1 MNANVSATSNAIAD
15 VLSTYSGNATAASR
29 TSAIDAVAYAD
40 GYLRYDGAG
49 TITATTYSSPYEQIL
64 KQLRELQSD
73 IEEIK
78 ESLRLLQSASLQKV
92 EELV

>member
-15 VLSTYSGNATAASR
+15 VLSTYSGNATAAS
-29 TSAIDAVAYAD
+29 AVD
-40 GYLRYDGAG
+40 RVTVSGDTIGYSGGYTNTVLNY
-49 TITATTYSSPYEQIL
+49 TYPSPYEQIL
-64 KQLRELQSD
+64 ERLRELQSD
-73 IEEIK
+73 IDEIK